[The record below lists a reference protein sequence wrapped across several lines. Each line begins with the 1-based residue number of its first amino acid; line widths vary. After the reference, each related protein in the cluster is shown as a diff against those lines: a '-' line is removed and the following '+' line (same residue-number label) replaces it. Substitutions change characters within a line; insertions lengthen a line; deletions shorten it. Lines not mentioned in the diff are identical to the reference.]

1 MYDFVLFDLDQT
13 LLYRRPT
20 LPERVWELVSRRQPG
35 LSRETVDRAWAEGE
49 FWQGEQIRREN
60 ATGVRLS
67 DEEYLEGLLAVYG
80 RFFPLE
86 QGLRGELTE
95 LFLAASPE
103 STPWPPGQ
111 RSCWKPWGPGT
122 SRRGW

>member
-20 LPERVWELVSRRQPG
+20 LPERVWELASRRQPG
-35 LSRETVDRAWAEGE
+35 LSRKTVDRAWAEGE

-60 ATGVRLS
+60 ATGGRLS

-86 QGLRGELTE
+86 
-95 LFLAASPE
+95 
-103 STPWPPGQ
+103 
-111 RSCWKPWGPGT
+111 
-122 SRRGW
+122 